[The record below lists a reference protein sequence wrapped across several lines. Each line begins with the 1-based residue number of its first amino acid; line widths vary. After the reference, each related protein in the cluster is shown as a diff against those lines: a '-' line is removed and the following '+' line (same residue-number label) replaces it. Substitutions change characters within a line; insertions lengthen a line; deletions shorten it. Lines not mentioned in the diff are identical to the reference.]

1 MKWIIGI
8 IFIAHF
14 ALTSANQKGFRELPQ
29 NISKVIGSD
38 VLLRCSAYPSGTE
51 HDLHSQWRSNTG
63 ALLGFRHSGTL
74 PGHGGR
80 YSYIRDSPDELHLKI
95 EKLELDDDGPFECQM
110 VRQEIGP
117 LRATAIVNVIGSYKL
132 LIDNNSILI
141 YSATN

>member
-1 MKWIIGI
+1 VEINESVMKWIFVI
-8 IFIAHF
+8 IFCTLF
-14 ALTSANQKGFRELPQ
+14 AYSNANKKGFREFPQ
-29 NISKVIGSD
+29 NVSKIIGSD

-80 YSYIRDSPDELHLKI
+80 YSYVRDSPDELHLKI
-95 EKLELDDDGPFECQM
+95 EKLEIDDDGQFECQM

-117 LRATAIVNVIGSYKL
+117 LRATAVINVISEFFL
-132 LIDNNSILI
+132 R
-141 YSATN
+141 